1 MPQPVE
7 SQIKSGVICLCQLL
21 RNVLVEDFLHGQGHD
36 AFVAALEKRFDLWQ
50 NYSLAA
56 DVA

>member
-1 MPQPVE
+1 MAGLFSKHLATVGDN
-7 SQIKSGVICLCQLL
+7 SHQLL

-50 NYSLAA
+50 N
-56 DVA
+56 